1 MVHYSL
7 AEAPVRVEAYTTLLK
22 SDKPLLLLGSVIKN
36 RYDEDRLIFNE
47 SVPIKSIVV
56 GETTI
61 RGISLKPN
69 LDLNFDLLYEQLKM
83 VNDSTLTPVFYEKTL
98 KQFNLSSSE
107 CYSYLRK
114 SVYPVNGE
122 CINTITTS
130 SLPISDYYDQ
140 IFDKTVTCSWQNMS
154 YLALF
159 ILINKD

>member
-7 AEAPVRVEAYTTLLK
+7 AEAPVRIEEYATLLK

-47 SVPIKSIVV
+47 SIPIKSVIV
-56 GETTI
+56 GKTAI
-61 RGISLKPN
+61 KGIALEPSLDLN
-69 LDLNFDLLYEQLKM
+69 LDLLFEQLKM
-83 VNDSTLTPVFYEKTL
+83 VADSTLTSAFYEKTL

-122 CINTITTS
+122 CIDTITTS
-130 SLPISDYYDQ
+130 SLLISDYYNQ
-140 IFDKTVTCSWQNMS
+140 IFDKTATCSWQNLS
-154 YLALF
+154 YLTLF

>member
-7 AEAPVRVEAYTTLLK
+7 AEAPVRIEEYTTLLK

-47 SVPIKSIVV
+47 SALIQSIVV
-56 GETTI
+56 GKTAI
-61 RGISLKPN
+61 KGIALEPNLGLN
-69 LDLNFDLLYEQLKM
+69 LDLLFEQLKM
-83 VNDSTLTPVFYEKTL
+83 VADSTLTPAFYEKTL

-130 SLPISDYYDQ
+130 NLVISDYYDQ
-140 IFDKTVTCSWQNMS
+140 IFDKTTACSWQNLS
-154 YLALF
+154 YLTLF